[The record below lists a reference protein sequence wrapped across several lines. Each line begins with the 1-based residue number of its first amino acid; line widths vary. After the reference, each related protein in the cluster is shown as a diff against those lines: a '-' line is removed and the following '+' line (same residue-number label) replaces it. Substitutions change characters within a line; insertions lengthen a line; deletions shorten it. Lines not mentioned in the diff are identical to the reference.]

1 MEVSPN
7 IDSNL
12 DLDDGEVEEHETK
25 LNRNKA
31 KRRKKSINGRKLDV
45 KMESLPPP
53 LNGHTELTPA
63 DDEPEDNMDALNR
76 VSDGWQLST
85 VGGTDL
91 TRLGAAVSAGGAHVF
106 VAGRGSVLVLAARSG
121 KIVRELNTGEVT
133 AIQRSNSD
141 SEVVVA
147 SKNKVVVWDFKE
159 VKVVTQYKFSL
170 HKLSKHEQG
179 LQSVYIPENFHQDHE
194 IFVTV
199 RKKEKKTA
207 LHRINLSSG
216 STHAIFSNV
225 KPGSVHVGDGD
236 NLVTAISD
244 HKEHGFQDATLLVYN
259 KNLAKNM
266 SFHADKERP
275 FTCARVHPA
284 SKVVAVGD
292 TSGRIIVY
300 AGLDQAQPSKS
311 ILHWHSLPVTVLAW
325 SLEGSVLYSAGAEA
339 VLCKWR
345 QEEGSKPSFVPRI
358 GGAVVGLAA
367 GAGINVVQ
375 LDSNK
380 IKMVD
385 TLSDSVLCSVSGL
398 ARNQRGYPAGL
409 QSDRDRLVMNGGTG
423 LVQVYRPATDTVHS
437 YDITQQNLVTK
448 ERVCEP
454 HNSEVEAVAV
464 SRDGG
469 FMATVDC
476 LWSDIPRVLL
486 KLWHWSEE
494 TNNYRLNTQ
503 VETPHAGGVQTMA
516 FQPSTGSGPLLLTVG
531 GDKSAKVWQLGSSW
545 ACVACLTFRQLPAT
559 GGDWSSDGTL
569 LAVSFQH
576 LVTLWAG
583 AGADTRL
590 VSTLALDTAPQPVT
604 SLVFGR
610 NSCSRYLYTATAAR
624 TVIWDLVT
632 SAPCWSLPLAPSPH
646 TTLAQ
651 AEHLPL
657 LAIVQKSCITIVSP
671 PSRTVVAT
679 ISDVNCTGGA
689 AWLARDL
696 YCLTYCGEL
705 VRASRDPRPAVA
717 RAAVLQQPGSR
728 VSSWLAAPRGSAG
741 GGAEQGAGL
750 VATPGPRRD
759 IESLLAL
766 PLHTL
771 PAPAQLATSL
781 IR

>member
-1 MEVSPN
+1 
-7 IDSNL
+7 
-12 DLDDGEVEEHETK
+12 
-25 LNRNKA
+25 
-31 KRRKKSINGRKLDV
+31 
-45 KMESLPPP
+45 MESIPPP
-53 LNGHTELTPA
+53 LNGHAELTPA
-63 DDEPEDNMDALNR
+63 DDEPEDNADALNR

-91 TRLGAAVSAGGAHVF
+91 SRLGAAVSAGGAHVY
-106 VAGRGSVLVLAARSG
+106 VAGRGSVLVLAAKSG

-159 VKVVTQYKFSL
+159 VKVVNQYKFSL
-170 HKLSKHEQG
+170 HKMSKHELG

-199 RKKEKKTA
+199 RKKEKKMA

-216 STHAIFSNV
+216 SNHAIFSNV

-236 NLVTAISD
+236 NLVSAISD
-244 HKEHGFQDATLLVYN
+244 HKEHGFQDVTLLVYN

-275 FTCARVHPA
+275 FTCVRVHPA
-284 SKVVAVGD
+284 SNVVAVGD

-367 GAGINVVQ
+367 GAGVSVVQ

-385 TLSDSVLCSVSGL
+385 SLSDSVLCSVSGL

-469 FMATVDC
+469 LMATVDC

-494 TNNYRLNTQ
+494 TSNYRLNTQ

-516 FQPSTGSGPLLLTVG
+516 FQPSSGPGPLLLTG
-531 GDKSAKVWQLGSSW
+531 GGGGHEAGLHPRPGRRAPARHQPGDGAELLLPLPLHRHRRPHRHLGPGHLRPLL
-545 ACVACLTFRQLPAT
+545 VPAP
-559 GGDWSSDGTL
+559 G
-569 LAVSFQH
+569 
-576 LVTLWAG
+576 
-583 AGADTRL
+583 
-590 VSTLALDTAPQPVT
+590 
-604 SLVFGR
+604 
-610 NSCSRYLYTATAAR
+610 
-624 TVIWDLVT
+624 
-632 SAPCWSLPLAPSPH
+632 PLAPHHPG
-646 TTLAQ
+646 
-651 AEHLPL
+651 PGRG
-657 LAIVQKSCITIVSP
+657 P
-671 PSRTVVAT
+671 PP
-679 ISDVNCTGGA
+679 
-689 AWLARDL
+689 ARHRPE
-696 YCLTYCGEL
+696 EL
-705 VRASRDPRPAVA
+705 HHD
-717 RAAVLQQPGSR
+717 R
-728 VSSWLAAPRGSAG
+728 VSARPSCC
-741 GGAEQGAGL
+741 
-750 VATPGPRRD
+750 
-759 IESLLAL
+759 
-766 PLHTL
+766 
-771 PAPAQLATSL
+771 
-781 IR
+781 